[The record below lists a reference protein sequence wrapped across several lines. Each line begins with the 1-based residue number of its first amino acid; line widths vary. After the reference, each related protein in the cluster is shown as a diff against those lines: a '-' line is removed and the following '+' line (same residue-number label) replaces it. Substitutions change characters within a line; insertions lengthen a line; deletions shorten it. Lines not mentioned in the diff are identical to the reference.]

1 MRAHIFLPNGGS
13 KRVCLLLH
21 FNRLDTQLCIFVF
34 VCTFLC
40 TGAIHFDTG
49 ANQNI
54 KLLRLP
60 AALLGGCVAVLV
72 IRSRIRFWVTTYIDF
87 ADHFSMNLQ

>member
-1 MRAHIFLPNGGS
+1 MLSFAIWGIEGWLSSVISYHKTDLYSAASIY
-13 KRVCLLLH
+13 
-21 FNRLDTQLCIFVF
+21 
-34 VCTFLC
+34 TFLF

-72 IRSRIRFWVTTYIDF
+72 IHSRIRFWVTTYIDF
-87 ADHFSMNLQ
+87 VEHLSMNLQ

>member
-1 MRAHIFLPNGGS
+1 MVRKIDICSNPKS
-13 KRVCLLLH
+13 
-21 FNRLDTQLCIFVF
+21 
-34 VCTFLC
+34 
-40 TGAIHFDTG
+40 DTG

-60 AALLGGCVAVLV
+60 AALLGGCVAVLCV
-72 IRSRIRFWVTTYIDF
+72 IHSHIRFWVTTYIDF

>member
-1 MRAHIFLPNGGS
+1 MSLIKKG
-13 KRVCLLLH
+13 CL
-21 FNRLDTQLCIFVF
+21 RLEEVLTIED
-34 VCTFLC
+34 TFLF
-40 TGAIHFDTG
+40 TGAVHFDTA

-60 AALLGGCVAVLV
+60 AALLGGYVAVLV